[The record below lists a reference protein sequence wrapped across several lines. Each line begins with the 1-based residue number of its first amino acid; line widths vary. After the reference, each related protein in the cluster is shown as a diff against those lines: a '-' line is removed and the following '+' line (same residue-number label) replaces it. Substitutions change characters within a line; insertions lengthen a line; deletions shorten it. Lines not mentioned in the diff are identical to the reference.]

1 MLELGFSAF
10 DPDCAKTPQK
20 LQQPGVI
27 HVDATV

>member
-1 MLELGFSAF
+1 MLASSFSGF